1 MAGVL
6 MPDISL
12 DQAKQALNAGI
23 AAGSSLEL
31 DRLAYGNRE
40 ASFTKSHRAYRV
52 NDTGFVDTELYR
64 NRDRM
69 RIDDAFTL
77 HLIHRTSNKLGP
89 QTGEALARADAT
101 ALVQA
106 LYSSADLAE
115 LGIRVTLEDI
125 SAAES
130 DSGDH
135 IETDVDITLQYD
147 LALAVGVA

>member
-1 MAGVL
+1 
-6 MPDISL
+6 MPDITL
-12 DQAKQALNAGI
+12 DQAKEALTASI
-23 AAGSSLEL
+23 AENTSLQV

-40 ASFTKSHRAYRV
+40 AAFSKTHRTYRA
-52 NDTGFVDTELYR
+52 NNTGFVDTGLYR

-77 HLIHRTSNKLGP
+77 HLIHKTSNQQGP
-89 QTGEALARADAT
+89 KTGEALARADAT

-106 LYSSADLAE
+106 LYSASE
-115 LGIRVTLEDI
+115 FKVLGILATIGDI
-125 SAAES
+125 SAEES

-147 LALAVGVA
+147 LSLAVAAT